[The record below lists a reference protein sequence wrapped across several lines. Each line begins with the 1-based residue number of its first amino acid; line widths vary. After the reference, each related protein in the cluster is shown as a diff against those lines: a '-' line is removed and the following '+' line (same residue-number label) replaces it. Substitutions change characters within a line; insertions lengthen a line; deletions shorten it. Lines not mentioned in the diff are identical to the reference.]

1 MKYIVDGEEYTV
13 IINKKNNKNTYIRV
27 KEDLIIYV
35 TTNYF
40 VTNGMVKKI
49 LDDNYNY
56 LKKNIE
62 RMKIK
67 QEKNREFYYLGNKYD
82 IIIIDNKK
90 IEIIDNR
97 IYVKSIDSLNRWLK
111 KEMKRIYA
119 ERLSII
125 YNRFSE
131 NIPYPSLRLRHMS
144 TRWGVCNK
152 KTITITLNTEL
163 IKYNIR
169 CLDYVIVHEL
179 SHLVYFNHSK
189 DFWSL
194 VSKYCPNYKEIK
206 KELKD

>member
-1 MKYIVDGEEYTV
+1 MKYIVEDIEYDVV
-13 IINKKNNKNTYIRV
+13 ISKKNNKNTYIRV
-27 KEDLIIYV
+27 KEDLKIYV

-49 LDDNYNY
+49 LDNNYDY

-67 QEKNREFYYLGNKYD
+67 HEKESEFYFLGKKYD

-90 IEIIDNR
+90 IEIMDNR
-97 IYVKSIDSLNRWLK
+97 IYVKSMDSLNRWLK
-111 KEMKRIYA
+111 KEIKRIFK
-119 ERLSII
+119 ERLDAI
-125 YNRFSE
+125 YNIFDE
-131 NIPYPSLRLRHMS
+131 NILYPNLRLRHMT

-152 KTITITLNTEL
+152 KTITVTLNTEL

-189 DFWSL
+189 DFWNL

>member
-1 MKYIVDGEEYTV
+1 MKYIVDNVVYDV
-13 IINKKNNKNTYIRV
+13 IITKKNNKNTYIRV
-27 KEDLIIYV
+27 KDDLKIYV
-35 TTNYF
+35 TTSYF
-40 VTNGMVKKI
+40 VTKNMIKDI
-49 LDDNYNY
+49 LDRNYDY
-56 LKKNIE
+56 LSKNIE

-67 QEKNREFYYLGNKYD
+67 QEKDSEFYYLGHKYD

-90 IEIIDNR
+90 VEIMDNR

-111 KEMKRIYA
+111 KEMKRIYS

-125 YNRFSE
+125 YNMFE
-131 NIPYPSLRLRHMS
+131 EDIPYPNLRLRKMT

-152 KTITITLNTEL
+152 KTITVTLNTEL

-189 DFWSL
+189 DFWNL
-194 VSKYCPNYKEIK
+194 VSKYCPNYKDIK